1 MLVRSNPAPRR
12 ERKKLET
19 HARVLVEARRLLA
32 AQGYFATSMEQIA
45 DAADVAPAT
54 LFNYFPAKDALV
66 AELASGVFEG
76 LRALLDRPPL
86 PDASSQD
93 EIARA
98 LADAVALVREAR
110 EMLGPLLLRALRH
123 PVLGGTSNGL
133 ASLRSAFSRLIVAG
147 QRRGDVRTDVEA
159 SFLAE
164 LATASLVAALGHWL
178 NDPRYPLDA
187 RMCQAAAVIGAGLCA
202 PSIPV
207 NTRRPL

>member
-1 MLVRSNPAPRR
+1 MPAHPKSAPRR

-76 LRALLDRPPL
+76 LRALLDRPRL
-86 PDASSQD
+86 AGASTQD

-98 LADAVALVREAR
+98 LADAVPLVREAR
-110 EMLGPLLLRALRH
+110 EILGPLLLRALRRAV
-123 PVLGGTSNGL
+123 PGGASDGL
-133 ASLRSAFSRLIVAG
+133 ASLRSAFARLFVSG
-147 QRRGDVRTDVEA
+147 QRCGDVRGDVEA

-164 LATASLVAALGHWL
+164 LASASLVAALGHWL

-187 RMCQAAAVIGAGLCA
+187 RMCQTAAVIGDGMRA

>member
-1 MLVRSNPAPRR
+1 
-12 ERKKLET
+12 
-19 HARVLVEARRLLA
+19 
-32 AQGYFATSMEQIA
+32 
-45 DAADVAPAT
+45 
-54 LFNYFPAKDALV
+54 
-66 AELASGVFEG
+66 
-76 LRALLDRPPL
+76 
-86 PDASSQD
+86 
-93 EIARA
+93 
-98 LADAVALVREAR
+98 
-110 EMLGPLLLRALRH
+110 MLGPLLLRALRH